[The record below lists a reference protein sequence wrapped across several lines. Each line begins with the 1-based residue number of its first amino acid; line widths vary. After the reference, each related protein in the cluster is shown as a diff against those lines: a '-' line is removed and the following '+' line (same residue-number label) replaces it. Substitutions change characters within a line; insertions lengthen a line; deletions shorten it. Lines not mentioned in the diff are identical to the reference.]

1 MLTILNL
8 YDDPND
14 EAVSGPTKQKHLYSP
29 VQPLSSSQNNNTFV
43 SSSSGKR
50 TAVDDGYGNNG
61 YDYESR
67 PTTPNSQFR
76 SEQRELELLLANLS
90 SPDSD
95 QRGGRDAALAA
106 LTGSLSGSSSGV
118 GGWRDSPNTKRK
130 RRSVGIGG
138 GGHLGLGGGSS
149 SSRFHTILEEDD
161 DSL

>member
-14 EAVSGPTKQKHLYSP
+14 NAVSGTTKQKHTFLP
-29 VQPLSSSQNNNTFV
+29 AQPSSSQISNTFV
-43 SSSSGKR
+43 SGKR

-61 YDYESR
+61 YEYDSR
-67 PTTPNSQFR
+67 PTTPNSQFHA
-76 SEQRELELLLANLS
+76 EQRELEMLLANLS
-90 SPDSD
+90 SHDSD
-95 QRGGRDAALAA
+95 RRGGRDAGLAA
-106 LTGSLSGSSSGV
+106 LAGSLSGGSSSGV
-118 GGWRDSPNTKRK
+118 GGWRDSPNIKRK

-138 GGHLGLGGGSS
+138 GGSLGLGGGSS